1 MSDEICKKISNIC
14 SFIGVVW
21 MTYGA
26 CYNVLVYNITF
37 PQIFLRDPI
46 SYATGFIPIIAGG
59 VLRVWYVVREGFH
72 GSSTVKFVCEPL
84 TYLLFLFIDL
94 LIIRHFEMHRGF
106 ALAFSW
112 IFFVGFVLL
121 LIFAVIQAT
130 VFAYLEHESIH
141 EIFSGRT
148 LWIAWLTL
156 AAVNGCVEAYEYV
169 KGYGELLQETIQMW
183 VVVSIVLTL
192 LYMVWIIIY
201 LIFSV
206 PFALF
211 GMLE

>member
-1 MSDEICKKISNIC
+1 MSDEICKRISNIC

-21 MTYGA
+21 MTYGV

-37 PQIFLRDPI
+37 PQIFLQDPI
-46 SYATGFIPIIAGG
+46 SYATGFLPIIAGG
-59 VLRVWYVVREGFH
+59 VLRAWYVIREGFH
-72 GSSTVKFVCEPL
+72 GPATAKFVCEPL
-84 TYLLFLFIDL
+84 TYLVFLFIDL
-94 LIIRHFEMHRGF
+94 LIIRHFEMQRGF
-106 ALAFSW
+106 TFAFSW
-112 IFFVGFVLL
+112 KFFVGFVLL
-121 LIFAVIQAT
+121 IISAVMQAT

-141 EIFSGRT
+141 EVFAGRT

-156 AAVNGCVEAYEYV
+156 AAVNGCLEAYKYV
-169 KGYGELLQETIQMW
+169 KGYGELLQEAIQMW
-183 VVVSIVLTL
+183 VVVSTVLTL

-201 LIFSV
+201 LILSV